1 MRWPTLKRCVLDW
14 TTRQKSSLQ
23 IVPTHIQTLTD
34 ESLVVLRQMDK
45 KLDTKKL
52 DKYREWI
59 RATK

>member
-1 MRWPTLKRCVLDW
+1 MTYIKALCSR

-52 DKYREWI
+52 DKYR
-59 RATK
+59 